1 MYTVTIGDDGTPA
14 AEYVVPPALSIPLGT
29 SGSAVDVV
37 RNEDGTFSVNGEVI
51 TAETRVTAANGNV
64 YQALLSPDGI
74 PVGVD
79 HVAAMQDVML
89 GALGGTVTL
98 TQAEDK
104 SWWYGETPVA
114 DGYVHTA
121 GNGNMYALTM
131 DAEGMWSAMYQQ
143 VEVPVALGTQGS
155 VTLVR
160 AEDMSWWLGSEGV
173 GAGSDVHSDNGN
185 RYTLWYTDGVW
196 SARFEPESMMIDGTG
211 LVAMTRE
218 GDDMYDVG
226 DSTLA
231 ANGVGD
237 VMDGDAMYH
246 VWMEDGGL
254 MGSRFD
260 AAIDTDT
267 DRNTATLSE
276 LPFLSANDPDT
287 PGNELRTHL
296 VATGSNDDG
305 RGMFSMGALLGS
317 GMASDESKR
326 FVDEAVEKIE
336 GVQAY
341 VSAVLALDDPLENLE
356 TVLNGQWAEL
366 NVALD
371 DIFGTDSDPEAD
383 ERDFA
388 IARESAPPEE
398 DILDEI
404 ADILDALSSESSF
417 VAATAE
423 DGGGV
428 FESQELP
435 ASAASDAFNRVRW
448 SADATLG
455 MTGSTRYGTVVRNE
469 SGNAKTKPSI
479 ADRDYG
485 AFSYSTMQQTVR
497 TADAAAVSLTGI
509 ARYSGGT
516 RAVSGTGKAYS
527 GMMDLE
533 VRFRANEVT
542 GVVTGLEDA
551 DGLPWQHNFADVSQI
566 VLDDATLRRNATWVD
581 SGTTGTVFYTR
592 DSGIL
597 RPFSSL
603 ANTFEG
609 ILLGQG
615 ADAGSEANGVWS
627 VGTAGTTANYLAG
640 GFGVVHVADAT
651 RPTPS
656 GDDGSG
662 AEAKLFS
669 TIQGAAANENNAS
682 ATIADGMLTVKT
694 RSYGWTDDGNGSM
707 NYLPLTD
714 DMDPDDDTDDE
725 AVLTTAKIDLA
736 ALAASGAQT
745 INGPKWVDG
754 VIATLERERGLLST
768 LQGLESVDTE
778 DAEMASWQR
787 VKDAVQNNLFYGLLP
802 EKLGDT
808 YDNAKSDAIDLID
821 RVLDA
826 LSSNDKLEAALDPKG
841 TGVFNQYWIDANSD
855 GVVDDG
861 ETHDFLYRD
870 TTDRRNEVVNNNDP
884 ADDAAEIGG
893 NPGSAR
899 NGRTPGQIRGQREYT
914 VIAAMGT
921 TDFTRFGFWRR
932 EGFRSARRNGAGQ
945 TIRTQGGPG
954 TFAYSSLD
962 PTHVGAIVGTTKN
975 LSFPT
980 DGRATYTG
988 ETIALQGANTTL
1000 TGTARVDVN
1009 WGDPDS
1015 VAAGSTVGTMSLT
1028 ISDLATAAGDPLSQG
1043 GSGTPTDNNPGNEI
1057 ADIVF
1062 PGLAI
1067 IVGAQ
1072 GDYAN
1077 NMIAGAPS
1085 DPADNGDVSYSEVA
1099 VENARYRRVAAVTD
1113 INATGTQTAKAL
1125 FVGRGVDGPLGV
1137 IGTWTLTDG
1146 TVGRIAPE
1154 GNHVD
1159 DYGAAIYGAFGAQ
1172 VP

>member
-1 MYTVTIGDDGTPA
+1 MYTVTVGDDGMFS
-14 AEYVVPPALSIPLGT
+14 AEYVVPPALSVPLGT

-37 RNEDGTFSVNGEVI
+37 RNEDGTYSADGEVI
-51 TAETRVTAANGNV
+51 TAETMVTAANGNV
-64 YQALLSPDGI
+64 YRAVLSPEGI
-74 PVGVD
+74 PVGVM

-89 GALGGTVTL
+89 GDLGGSVTL
-98 TQAEDK
+98 TQAEDM
-104 SWWYGETPVA
+104 SWWYGETAVA

-121 GNGNMYALTM
+121 ANGNMYALTL
-131 DAEGMWSAMYQQ
+131 DSEGMWSAMYQQ
-143 VEVPVALGTQGS
+143 VEVTVALGTQES

-173 GAGSDVHSDNGN
+173 DVGSEVMSDSGN
-185 RYTLWYTDGVW
+185 TYSLWYTDGVW
-196 SARFEPESMMIDGTG
+196 SASFEPESMMIEGTG
-211 LVAMTRE
+211 LVATTRE
-218 GDDMYDVG
+218 GDDAYDVADGLVGTSG
-226 DSTLA
+226 DPLPST
-231 ANGVGD
+231 GVGD

-246 VWMEDGGL
+246 VWMEDGAL
-254 MGSRFD
+254 MGARFD

-276 LPFLSANDPDT
+276 LPFLSANDADT

-296 VATGSNDDG
+296 VATGSNADG

-356 TVLNGQWAEL
+356 TRVLPGQWAEL

-371 DIFGTDSDPEAD
+371 DIFGTDSDNTEEAD
-383 ERDFA
+383 RTFA
-388 IARESAPPEE
+388 IARDRAPPPE

-428 FESQELP
+428 FESRELS

-455 MTGSTRYGTVVRNE
+455 MTGSTRYGTVVRNV
-469 SGNAKTKPSI
+469 SGNATTKPSI
-479 ADRDYG
+479 AAGDDYG
-485 AFSYSTMQQTVR
+485 AFSYSTMNQTVR

-597 RPFSSL
+597 RPFSAL
-603 ANTFEG
+603 ENTFEG

-669 TIQGAAANENNAS
+669 TLQGAAANENNAS
-682 ATIADGMLTVKT
+682 ATIADGVLTVKT
-694 RSYGWTDDGNGSM
+694 RSYGWTDGENGKE
-707 NYLPLTD
+707 YQPLTD
-714 DMDPDDDTDDE
+714 NMGTPAVDADDE

-745 INGPKWVDG
+745 INGPKWADG
-754 VIATLERERGLLST
+754 VVATLERERDLLST
-768 LQGLESVDTE
+768 LQGLDGVDTDFAKE
-778 DAEMASWQR
+778 DSWER
-787 VKDAVQNNLFYGLLP
+787 VQDAVRYNLFGGLLP
-802 EKLGDT
+802 VQLAED
-808 YDNAKSDAIDLID
+808 YDEVESEAIDLID
-821 RVLDA
+821 RALDA
-826 LSSNDKLEAALDPKG
+826 LSSNAKLEAALDPDG
-841 TGVFNQYWIDANSD
+841 TGIFDHYQTDGDDDNLTDTADDA
-855 GVVDDG
+855 
-861 ETHDFLYRD
+861 DFGNYRYYD
-870 TTDRRNEVVNNNDP
+870 SAARRNEVVSNTPFDTTNLGTDNG
-884 ADDAAEIGG
+884 EE
-893 NPGSAR
+893 AR
-899 NGRTPGQIRGQREYT
+899 RVNGRTIAQVRNEREYK
-914 VIAAMGT
+914 VFSAMGT
-921 TDFTRFGFWRR
+921 TDFTRFGLGLIYNPNQSNQFTFHCNRLPAL
-932 EGFRSARRNGAGQ
+932 GFPSCALDVVPVILAFGRCCQQRTHDVLGSVGNWLGQRVFDRTPARSLGLVRWLAHRVHP
-945 TIRTQGGPG
+945 RTRPG
-954 TFAYSSLD
+954 
-962 PTHVGAIVGTTKN
+962 
-975 LSFPT
+975 
-980 DGRATYTG
+980 
-988 ETIALQGANTTL
+988 
-1000 TGTARVDVN
+1000 
-1009 WGDPDS
+1009 
-1015 VAAGSTVGTMSLT
+1015 VAAGVWRGALR
-1028 ISDLATAAGDPLSQG
+1028 APFPAPR
-1043 GSGTPTDNNPGNEI
+1043 NP
-1057 ADIVF
+1057 
-1062 PGLAI
+1062 
-1067 IVGAQ
+1067 
-1072 GDYAN
+1072 
-1077 NMIAGAPS
+1077 
-1085 DPADNGDVSYSEVA
+1085 
-1099 VENARYRRVAAVTD
+1099 ARWRA
-1113 INATGTQTAKAL
+1113 
-1125 FVGRGVDGPLGV
+1125 
-1137 IGTWTLTDG
+1137 
-1146 TVGRIAPE
+1146 
-1154 GNHVD
+1154 
-1159 DYGAAIYGAFGAQ
+1159 
-1172 VP
+1172 